1 MPEPI
6 EFFFDFSSP
15 YGYLASERVEPIA
28 AKHGR
33 TVTWRPILLGAIF
46 KRTGGA
52 PLTEAP
58 LKGEYSLM
66 DFARSAREQDLDFRQ
81 PSVFPVGAVAAKRA
95 VVHVREDGTLNDRTG
110 DLVHALYRAYYVDDV
125 DLRSAD
131 VVLDVAA
138 GIGLDRA
145 PLHAAIENQ
154 AVKDALRAEVD
165 AALERGVFGSPT
177 VALGDELF
185 WGNDRLDMVDRWL
198 ERGGW

>member
-1 MPEPI
+1 MTEPL

-15 YGYLASERVEPIA
+15 YGYLASERIEPIA

-33 TVTWRPILLGAIF
+33 DVMWRPILLGVIF

-52 PLTEAP
+52 PLIEAP
-58 LKGEYSLM
+58 LKGEYSFM
-66 DFARSAREQDLDFRQ
+66 DFERSAREHGIAFAK
-81 PSVFPVGAVAAKRA
+81 PSAFPIGAIAAKRA
-95 VVHVREDGTLNDRTG
+95 VVHVREDDSLADRTA

-125 DLRSAD
+125 DLAAPE

-145 PLHAAIENQ
+145 ALAEAIGSPE
-154 AVKDALRAEVD
+154 VKAALRDDVE
-165 AALERGVFGSPT
+165 AALARGVFGSPT